1 MKKTYLSH
9 CIAAL
14 TATAS
19 LTSVNLY
26 AQEQDAALEE
36 VVVTGIRSSILNS
49 VAVKRDADT
58 IVEVVDAGDL
68 SSLPDASIADSLGR
82 LPGVTTVRDSGQSSQ
97 LNIRGMNGDFIQ
109 TTLNGREQATT
120 SSETES
126 LRWMAFDQ
134 YPAELITQA
143 AVYKSDR
150 KSVV

>member
-82 LPGVTTVRDSGQSSQ
+82 LPE
-97 LNIRGMNGDFIQ
+97 I
-109 TTLNGREQATT
+109 GRAH
-120 SSETES
+120 
-126 LRWMAFDQ
+126 
-134 YPAELITQA
+134 
-143 AVYKSDR
+143 V
-150 KSVV
+150 